1 MKKGLIILIA
11 VLVIAA
17 IAVMSTF
24 GSYNSLVA
32 MDEEVNSQ
40 WAVVESSLQR
50 RFDLIPNLVESV
62 KGTMAHEQEVFTAI
76 ADARARLA
84 GAGSLDESVQASNE
98 LEGAL
103 ARLLVVVENYPEL
116 KSNQNVTGLMDEL
129 AGTENRINVE
139 RNRYNEVVSRYNTAI
154 RSFPKNIMAG
164 LFGFEKRSYFE
175 ASPGA
180 DTAPQVNFD

>member
-1 MKKGLIILIA
+1 MKKVLIILAALVVLA
-11 VLVIAA
+11 VMV
-17 IAVMSTF
+17 VMSTF

-32 MDEEVNSQ
+32 MDEEVNRQ

-50 RFDLIPNLVESV
+50 RFDLIPNLVETV
-62 KGTMAHEQEVFTAI
+62 KGAMAHEEEVFTAI

-84 GAGSLDESVQASNE
+84 GAASVDESVQASNE

-103 ARLLVVVENYPEL
+103 SRLLVVVENYPEL

-129 AGTENRINVE
+129 AGTENRINTE
-139 RNRYNEVVSRYNTAI
+139 RNRYNDAVSKYNSAI
-154 RSFPKNIMAG
+154 RSFPKNIMATM
-164 LFGFEKRSYFE
+164 FGFEKRPYFE

-180 DTAPQVNFD
+180 DTAPKVNFD